1 MKLFLLKILSLVKSK
16 PLTLDEKTQL
26 IFEAQN
32 KLQSFGQKMQKLQ
45 ITFKKKLPLIL
56 PYLYK
61 IQ

>member
-45 ITFKKKLPLIL
+45 IDV
-56 PYLYK
+56 
-61 IQ
+61 